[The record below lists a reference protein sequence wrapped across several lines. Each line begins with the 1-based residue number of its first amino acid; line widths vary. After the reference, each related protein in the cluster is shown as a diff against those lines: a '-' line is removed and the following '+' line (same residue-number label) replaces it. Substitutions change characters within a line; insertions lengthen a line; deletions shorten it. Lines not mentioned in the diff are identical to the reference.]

1 MPNLKEKC
9 AASQRDLTLGCV
21 FKVRLLWEITGRY
34 RLSHLGPA
42 IQLQMCFLL
51 PGKEVAPLP
60 RGCVQSQVCVGIRGL
75 FQGMP
80 GPWMRFPFSLS
91 LQGKSVEIPGGAPQC
106 GEAGKG
112 RSPRLGWT
120 GEADKTQPP
129 LSPLERPLPGAS
141 SPPTPC
147 NARCNLASKHR
158 ITAN

>member
-1 MPNLKEKC
+1 MCPLWGAILKRYQPCCVGEGSLVPLLTRFVLIIASLCANLKEKC

-112 RSPRLGWT
+112 RSRRLG
-120 GEADKTQPP
+120 
-129 LSPLERPLPGAS
+129 
-141 SPPTPC
+141 
-147 NARCNLASKHR
+147 
-158 ITAN
+158 